1 MKKMLINGICL
12 LIAILSGVGLFVLKY
27 QVKAQESVL
36 KSIHQDILKNKREM
50 HMLEAEWAH
59 LNDPAR
65 LQKLVMEQT
74 NWVNIQ
80 SQQLIKLDDIPLKNK
95 GITDSTMPPEKK
107 EPNSKKEA
115 YIPTPAEPQAE
126 HLKTPLNAQNFVKN
140 QKTEAGTKKVQE
152 KLARVKKTVF
162 SPKRNQKR

>member
-12 LIAILSGVGLFVLKY
+12 LIAVLSGVGLFVLKY

-36 KSIHQDILKNKREM
+36 KSIHQDILKSKREI

-74 NWVNIQ
+74 NWVSIQ
-80 SQQLIKLDDIPLKNK
+80 SQQLIQLDDIPLKNK
-95 GITDSTMPPEKK
+95 GVEEVQQTQEEQTQ
-107 EPNSKKEA
+107 PNTKKEA
-115 YIPTPAEPQAE
+115 YVPHPSQPKAEQ
-126 HLKTPLNAQNFVKN
+126 LKTPLNAQNFVKN
-140 QKTEAGTKKVQE
+140 QKTSLTTKKMQE
-152 KLARVKKTVF
+152 KLAQIKKT
-162 SPKRNQKR
+162 PTPQKKRR